1 MTSRHR
7 AVVLVVVGVVPGVVS
22 GAACIELESTSRID
36 TVVQTTGTPWPNAR
50 RVEGNASPIDA
61 NGNPIDANG
70 SPIDANSRRID
81 GVGTRGLGINDLLTN
96 ALVGKSVAIVDAAQ
110 RQGWYLPDTT
120 DLFVEGYPAGFPAL
134 SEDDRCLALAAAEAA
149 DPAAA
154 VVPDAWRIA
163 PSRAVGAQ
171 YVESGVLE
179 LGALDPISGEL
190 AWGPAP
196 HGVDLYLPATAAPAL
211 VILAAGP
218 SAVPAAARRPVLF
231 RWRVV
236 GPLPV
241 RDPTDLLAETVD
253 RTDGRMYR
261 KQLIAAAFCL
271 PDPADAA
278 VASWI
283 SIGAVAVG
291 DGYAFDVAASSVSAQ
306 RADGDGIA
314 GLAPWLRF
322 KGYIGR
328 DPGDT
333 SAKAEM
339 YYTGGLVSRGDPAL
353 EPRLV
358 CASGAGGEGETAG
371 DVPPPLPP
379 PPMPAGPTAPEPMD
393 PTEPTEPDPGSEP
406 VIVPVAEL
414 DARIAAAFA
423 NAIDVV
429 LDGDDAGTALPGL
442 TVTGTKI
449 RVSYVTRPGCELVIP
464 AALTST
470 GADTAVDWLPSEE
483 ELAIPAWVDSIVGAP
498 EALDA
503 AAVVRS
509 RNTTAC
515 GPDER
520 RAGAW
525 VAAAPEDDGVDVPP
539 RARIAERRAAR
550 CDAVWLVGA
559 ASPAPDEPELPL
571 GEHAGRFTAWHGAD
585 GIAMAPGLRYSIT
598 AWADGEV
605 ARCGDWIFDRE
616 VEAVTC
622 PFDEPPWLKSGIIVT
637 YDGQ

>member
-1 MTSRHR
+1 VIDAGISMTSRTR

-36 TVVQTTGTPWPNAR
+36 TVAQSSGALWPNAR

-120 DLFVEGYPAGFPAL
+120 DLFVEGYPAGFPA
-134 SEDDRCLALAAAEAA
+134 EPDDDRCLALAAAA

-154 VVPDAWRIA
+154 VVPEAWRIA
-163 PSRAVGAQ
+163 PSRPVGAA

-179 LGALDPISGEL
+179 LGAVDPVSGEL
-190 AWGPAP
+190 AWAPAP
-196 HGVDLYLPATAAPAL
+196 EDVDLYLPATAAPAL

-218 SAVPAAARRPVLF
+218 GGVPAAARRPVLF
-231 RWRVV
+231 RWRVL

-241 RDPTDLLAETVD
+241 RDPTDLLADTVD

-261 KQLIAAAFCL
+261 KQLVAASFCL
-271 PDPADAA
+271 PDPADAE

-283 SIGAVAVG
+283 PIGPVAVG

-358 CASGAGGEGETAG
+358 CASGGGG
-371 DVPPPLPP
+371 DDDAPPPV
-379 PPMPAGPTAPEPMD
+379 MPAGPVAD
-393 PTEPTEPDPGSEP
+393 PSEPTAPDPGPAP

-449 RVSYVTRPGCELVIP
+449 RVSYVTRPGCALVIP

-470 GADTAVDWLPSEE
+470 GVDTAVDWLPSEE

-498 EALDA
+498 DALDA
-503 AAVVRS
+503 AAIVRS

-520 RAGAW
+520 RAAAW
-525 VAAAPEDDGVDVPP
+525 VAAAPEDDGVDVPA
-539 RARIAERRAAR
+539 RAGIAERRAAR
-550 CDAVWLVGA
+550 CDAVLLVGA
-559 ASPAPDEPELPL
+559 TGPGPAEPELPF
-571 GEHAGRFTAWHGAD
+571 GQHAGRFAAWHGAD
-585 GIAMAPGLRYSIT
+585 GIATAPGLRYSIT

-622 PFDEPPWLKSGIIVT
+622 PLDEPLWLTKGGPVVT
-637 YDGQ
+637 YDGG